1 VPQQPASAPTA
12 ALTSNGP
19 TSNLPASNGLK
30 IPRRALHDEVMSRLR
45 EMLIEGRIE
54 PGAKLNERELSLRL
68 QVSRTPLR
76 EAIKLLGAEG
86 LVDLIPNRGAVAVK
100 LTETDVLQA
109 FEMLAGLEAMSGE
122 LAAQRIGAAQLA
134 EIKALHYE
142 MLACFERGDLSGYYR
157 LNARIHS
164 AINHAAGNPLLTK
177 IYRESNSRVQSLRFR
192 TNQDRAKWR
201 QAVQEHEHLLQ
212 ALEAR
217 DAAAMRRI
225 LTQHLLHKR
234 DTVVELLRSGEVY
247 SPRLP

>member
-1 VPQQPASAPTA
+1 MEQPANV
-12 ALTSNGP
+12 LE
-19 TSNLPASNGLK
+19 
-30 IPRRALHDEVMSRLR
+30 IPRRALHDQVIARLR

-68 QVSRTPLR
+68 RVSRTPLR

-100 LTETDVLQA
+100 FTEADVLQA

-122 LAAQRIGAAQLA
+122 LAAQRISAAQLA

-142 MLACFERGDLSGYYR
+142 MLACFERDDVSGYHR
-157 LNARIHS
+157 LSARIH
-164 AINHAAGNPLLTK
+164 AAVNEAAGNPLLRKT
-177 IYRESNSRVQSLRFR
+177 YREINARVQALRFR
-192 TNQDRAKWR
+192 IQQNKTTWE
-201 QAVQEHEHLLQ
+201 QEVREHNAMLA

-225 LTQHLLHKR
+225 LTEHLLHKR
-234 DTVVELLRSGEVY
+234 DMVVERLRNGEIY
-247 SPRLP
+247 SPSPA

>member
-1 VPQQPASAPTA
+1 MQNRSVTDP
-12 ALTSNGP
+12 G
-19 TSNLPASNGLK
+19 SNLLQ
-30 IPRRALHDEVMSRLR
+30 IPRRALHDQVITRLR

-54 PGAKLNERELSLRL
+54 PGAKLNERELSLQL

-100 LTETDVLQA
+100 LTEADVMQA

-122 LAAQRIGAAQLA
+122 LAAQRIGAQQLA
-134 EIKALHYE
+134 QIKALHYD

-157 LNARIHS
+157 SNAQIHI
-164 AINHAAGNPLLTK
+164 AINQAAGNPLLTK
-177 IYRESNSRVQSLRFR
+177 TYREINSRVQALRFR
-192 TNQDRAKWR
+192 TNQNRVKWQ
-201 QAVQEHEHLLQ
+201 QAVQEHEALLQ

-234 DTVVELLRSGEVY
+234 DTVVELLRNGEIY
-247 SPRLP
+247 SPAS

>member
-1 VPQQPASAPTA
+1 MQNRDVTEQRS
-12 ALTSNGP
+12 SVIE
-19 TSNLPASNGLK
+19 
-30 IPRRALHDEVMSRLR
+30 IPRRALHDQVMARLR

-54 PGAKLNERELSLRL
+54 PGAKLNERELALRL

-122 LAAQRIGAAQLA
+122 LAAQRISAAQLA
-134 EIKALHYE
+134 ELKALHYE

-157 LNARIHS
+157 LNARIHI
-164 AINHAAGNPLLTK
+164 AINDAAGNPLLTK
-177 IYRESNSRVQSLRFR
+177 TYREINSRVQALRFR
-192 TNQDRAKWR
+192 TNQNRTKWR
-201 QAVQEHEHLLQ
+201 QAVMEHEDMLQ
-212 ALEAR
+212 ALETH

-225 LTQHLLHKR
+225 LTEHLLHKR
-234 DTVVELLRSGEVY
+234 DTVVELLRNGEVY
-247 SPRLP
+247 SLRHP

>member
-1 VPQQPASAPTA
+1 MPMQPADV
-12 ALTSNGP
+12 LQ
-19 TSNLPASNGLK
+19 

-54 PGAKLNERELSLRL
+54 PGAKLNERELSVRL

-100 LTETDVLQA
+100 LTEQDIRQA

-122 LAAQRIGAAQLA
+122 LAALRITSAQLA
-134 EIKALHYE
+134 EVKALHYD
-142 MLACFERGDLSGYYR
+142 MLACFARDDLSGYYR
-157 LNARIHS
+157 HNARIHL
-164 AINHAAGNPLLTK
+164 AVNEAAGNPLLMKTYK
-177 IYRESNSRVQSLRFR
+177 EINARVQSLRFR
-192 TNQDRAKWR
+192 TNQDRFRWQ
-201 QAVQEHEHLLQ
+201 QAVREHESMLQ

-225 LTQHLLHKR
+225 LTEHLLHKR
-234 DTVVELLRSGEVY
+234 DSVVELLRSGRIHPP
-247 SPRLP
+247 SSA